1 MRQPE
6 NIDPIWVNNE
16 RLFNEMV
23 DELSAKS
30 DIGIDTESDSLYAYT
45 EKVCLIQISTLEND
59 YIVDPLSIK
68 NISRL
73 GEIFRNGDIQ
83 KIFHAA
89 EYDIMTLKRD
99 FQFEFNNIFDTMI
112 ASKILGKKAFGL
124 SKLLQEYFGINVDK
138 KYQRANWG
146 KRPLSPEMLSYA
158 VIDSHYLIDLR
169 NLIKDELVQAGLLPL
184 AEEDF
189 RRTSNVDAFTNNQ
202 NGNNYWRFLKG
213 EHLSPQEMAVFV
225 NLCDFREN
233 LAKNANLPV
242 FKIFSSNLLY
252 EIAKSSPADINELNN
267 IKGFSSK
274 LK

>member
-1 MRQPE
+1 M
-6 NIDPIWVNNE
+6 
-16 RLFNEMV
+16 
-23 DELSAKS
+23 
-30 DIGIDTESDSLYAYT
+30 
-45 EKVCLIQISTLEND
+45 
-59 YIVDPLSIK
+59 SIK

-73 GEIFRNGDIQ
+73 GEIFRNGNIQ

-124 SKLLQEYFGINVDK
+124 SKLLHEYFDINVDK

-158 VIDSHYLIDLR
+158 VVDSHYLIDLR
-169 NLIKDELVQAGLLPL
+169 NLIRDELVQAGLLPL

-202 NGNNYWRFLKG
+202 NGNNYWRFLK
-213 EHLSPQEMAVFV
+213 ESIYLPRKWQYLSIYVTFG
-225 NLCDFREN
+225 
-233 LAKNANLPV
+233 
-242 FKIFSSNLLY
+242 KIWQKMQICLF
-252 EIAKSSPADINELNN
+252 
-267 IKGFSSK
+267 
-274 LK
+274 